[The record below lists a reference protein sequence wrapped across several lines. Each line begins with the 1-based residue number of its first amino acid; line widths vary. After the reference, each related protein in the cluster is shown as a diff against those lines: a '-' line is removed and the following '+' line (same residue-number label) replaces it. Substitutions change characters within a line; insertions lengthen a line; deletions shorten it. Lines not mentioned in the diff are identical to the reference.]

1 MMSAL
6 TSRWGS
12 RSCLRRRETANL
24 RELHTYELKSSS
36 MAALLL
42 ALDHYQGSIDQAK
55 RIFNK
60 GDDCD
65 KKVDDSSILVDRVT
79 K

>member
-36 MAALLL
+36 MTAW
-42 ALDHYQGSIDQAK
+42 DHYQGSIDQAK

-65 KKVDDSSILVDRVT
+65 KKVGDSSILVDTVT
-79 K
+79 E